1 MRSNIENCLK
11 NALICKKEEKQYY
24 EFSIN
29 EFVDNLKEL
38 RDRTKNGDFKALNE
52 FFEIYVFNNEEKKQ
66 KDKNEN

>member
-1 MRSNIENCLK
+1 MKTNIENCLK

-29 EFVDNLKEL
+29 EFVGHLKEL

-52 FFEIYVFNNEEKKQ
+52 FFEIYVLNDNKGEKQ
-66 KDKNEN
+66 